1 MIVQSHHPFIQSK
14 SLNNHKSNPMI
25 QSKSLNNHKS
35 NLKQSSINHKN
46 KSIAIFHPIL
56 HQSSKQI
63 SNILQFKI
71 NNEHQ
76 APSSINHPH
85 PSITLIRQSPSSR
98 PGCQEHHPRCHHS
111 GARVCDRCRPQTH
124 EPTGRFQA
132 RPSPSVNRE
141 SNKKQETNNNG
152 NPHSTTLEYVI

>member
-85 PSITLIRQSPSSR
+85 PSITLIQTRMPRASP
-98 PGCQEHHPRCHHS
+98 PVPPLGCQGLRQMSPTDTRTH
-111 GARVCDRCRPQTH
+111 GALSSKTVS
-124 EPTGRFQA
+124 F
-132 RPSPSVNRE
+132 SKS
-141 SNKKQETNNNG
+141 
-152 NPHSTTLEYVI
+152 